1 MTWVI
6 YKYIRLKSHKIE
18 SKEAVGQLVN
28 PAFDQLGTVTQ
39 IDVHNARDCGVMEAE
54 ENRDT
59 GSPIVTAN
67 DCAGYRGTQAEKV
80 TPASVQ

>member
-1 MTWVI
+1 M
-6 YKYIRLKSHKIE
+6 
-18 SKEAVGQLVN
+18 
-28 PAFDQLGTVTQ
+28 LGTVTQ
-39 IDVHNARDCGVMEAE
+39 TDVHNARDCGVMEAE

-67 DCAGYRGTQAEKV
+67 DCAGYRGAQAEKV